1 MSQWQSSKMSENKQ
15 RPPLIRRVRNREAEK
30 QQNSGYF
37 TMTEKNQ
44 KFPTDDKCWKFLI
57 LKYK

>member
-1 MSQWQSSKMSENKQ
+1 M
-15 RPPLIRRVRNREAEK
+15 

-44 KFPTDDKCWKFLI
+44 KFSTDGECWKFLI
-57 LKYK
+57 FKYKWVASVDAERSFSGYKQVLGEILNRI